1 MCTWQANRAGGK
13 KEKERMMKNKDSH
26 NTGDKVTLN
35 KTHKSLVKKR
45 KEKTTLLKNK
55 SKKKEQM
62 RGVTRRETLL

>member
-35 KTHKSLVKKR
+35 KTHKFG
-45 KEKTTLLKNK
+45 E
-55 SKKKEQM
+55 KKKGKNYLIKEQ
-62 RGVTRRETLL
+62 E